1 MTTDTLEAPPVARV
15 QTLEP
20 TLLSEV
26 RALCLPDMAVE
37 TRRAD
42 IAMRMATSFIVI
54 TNQEDYVMAGEEL
67 QSIKTKINALEA
79 KRQTVAGPL
88 HKAWTAFNLLFKAPL
103 DVLKAAEASFKR
115 SMLAYSDE
123 QDRIAAIAKKEAD
136 AAAALEKKRL
146 EDEARAIETAA
157 ASERQRIA
165 DIEAARVTAANAE
178 RERLEQA
185 AIAAQASNDTAAL
198 AAIEQQVGTL
208 IENGDLAAQQSREQS
223 TQIDEAATSRS
234 ANLKMEAFV
243 TSAPALYV
251 APARAAGISKSV
263 TYDFELQDMTKLI
276 AHIATKP
283 ELSSLLCLDT
293 VKTRAYV
300 RSLGANT
307 HLPGLRVFSK
317 STLSARA
324 A

>member
-1 MTTDTLEAPPVARV
+1 MTTDTLEAPPAARV

-26 RALCLPDMAVE
+26 RAISLPDMAVE

-42 IAMRMATSFIVI
+42 TALRMATSFII
-54 TNQEDYVMAGEEL
+54 ASQEDYVLAGEEL

-88 HKAWTAFNLLFKAPL
+88 HKAWTAFNLLFKAPM
-103 DVLKAAEASFKR
+103 DVLKDAEATVKH

-136 AAAALEKKRL
+136 AIAASEKKRL

-165 DIEAARVTAANAE
+165 DLEVARVTAANAE
-178 RERLEQA
+178 HERLERD
-185 AIAAQASNDTAAL
+185 AIAALASGDTAAI

-208 IENGDLAAQQSREQS
+208 IENGDLAASQAREQS

-243 TSAPALYV
+243 TSTPVVYV

-263 TYDFELQDMTKLI
+263 TYDYELQDMAKLI

-307 HLPGLRVFSK
+307 NLPGLRVFSK

>member
-1 MTTDTLEAPPVARV
+1 MTTDTLEAPARV
-15 QTLEP
+15 QTPEP
-20 TLLSEV
+20 TLLTEV
-26 RALCLPDMAVE
+26 QALSMPDMAVMA
-37 TRRAD
+37 RSA
-42 IAMRMATSFIVI
+42 ASSLRMATSFAI
-54 TNQEDYVMAGEEL
+54 TGYDDYQLAGEEL
-67 QSIKTKINALEA
+67 GYIKGRWNKMEAIRTSIT
-79 KRQTVAGPL
+79 GPMN
-88 HKAWTAFNLLFKAPL
+88 KA
-103 DVLKAAEASFKR
+103 LKAVNDLFRGPMEILKDAEGEIKGR
-115 SMLAYSDE
+115 MLTFSDE

-136 AAAALEKKRL
+136 ALAAAEKKRL

-165 DIEAARVTAANAE
+165 DIEAARVTADSAE

-185 AIAAQASNDTAAL
+185 AIAAQVSGDTATL

-208 IENGDLAAQQSREQS
+208 IENGDLAASQAREQS

-243 TSAPALYV
+243 TSAPVAYV

-263 TYDFELQDMTKLI
+263 TYDYELLDMTKLI

>member
-1 MTTDTLEAPPVARV
+1 M
-15 QTLEP
+15 
-20 TLLSEV
+20 
-26 RALCLPDMAVE
+26 RALALPDMAVE

-42 IAMRMATSFIVI
+42 TALRMATSFII
-54 TNQEDYVMAGEEL
+54 ASQEDYMLAGEEL

-88 HKAWTAFNLLFKAPL
+88 HKAWTAFNLMFKAPM
-103 DVLKAAEASFKR
+103 DVLKDAEATVKH

-123 QDRIAAIAKKEAD
+123 QDRIAAIAKKAAD
-136 AAAALEKKRL
+136 AIAAAEKKRL

-165 DIEAARVTAANAE
+165 DLEVARVTAANAE
-178 RERLEQA
+178 RERLEQD
-185 AIAAQASNDTAAL
+185 AIAALASGDTAAL
-198 AAIEQQVGTL
+198 AAIEQQADML
-208 IENGDLAAQQSREQS
+208 IENSDLAASQARDLSA
-223 TQIDEAATSRS
+223 QIDAAATSRS

-243 TSAPALYV
+243 TSAPIAYM

-263 TYDFELQDMTKLI
+263 TYDYELQDMAKLI

-307 HLPGLRVFSK
+307 NLPGLRVFSK